1 MPDTAERGNRIMAI
15 FHFTVKIVGRSKGKS
30 VISASAYLNGDVMKN
45 EETGRISYYT
55 SKKEVVYTSLMM
67 CENAPPEW
75 LHVPEENIKRFQ
87 QSIRYKRADDKDAAL
102 EKFKITFQ
110 KQRLW
115 NEVLKIEKNADAQ
128 LGRSFEF
135 SLPKEWS
142 RQEQIDYTTEYI
154 QKTFVDKG
162 MCVDWS
168 IHDKGDGN
176 PHVHLLVTMRPFNL
190 DHSWGSKEVKDWDFV
205 RDTDGNIVVDES
217 HPDWWQDKKNPDRH
231 GIRIPVLDE
240 NGVQKVGARNRKQWK
255 RVLTDATGWNN
266 PKNCELWRSEWAG
279 MCNRHLSI
287 DNLIDHRSYERQGK
301 LKVPTIH
308 EGADARKIE
317 EKYLTGQIR
326 KGSWKVEENQMIKKQ
341 NALLKKVIATFGK
354 VSGALSMWREW
365 LNDIRRKQRSNS
377 HDGSNDYTD
386 RGTAEYHGRDAS
398 GNTGKGREADVLSGE
413 GRTIAAIRER
423 IIRTASNLAGYRRTV
438 DTSGRKDRPDTEAY
452 RRKSAMA
459 GIGTEIKQR
468 EPAIAETEQRITELE
483 QQLEKGRSIDER
495 IKKLKERRST
505 GRVAS
510 ADRADAG
517 RTRPERPDYQ
527 GTESAARRIADLE
540 REVKQREQN
549 REHSSLKERLEENQ
563 MIKKQNALLQKV
575 ITTFGKV
582 SGALSIWKE
591 WLNDIRRKQRS
602 NSHDGSN
609 DYTDRGTTEYH
620 GRDASGDTGKGREAD
635 VLSGAGRTIA
645 AIRERIIR
653 AASNLAGYRRTAD
666 ASGRKGRPD
675 TATYRRESAMA
686 GISTEIKQR
695 EPAIAETEQRI
706 ADIEQQIEKARD
718 IDDRIRKLKER
729 RSTGRIAT
737 ADGADAGRT
746 RPERPDY
753 RGTESAA
760 RRIADLEREVKQR
773 EQSREHSSLKERLE
787 ENKRIIAER
796 EKENAHRPS
805 HDRGM
810 SR

>member
-1 MPDTAERGNRIMAI
+1 MAI

-87 QSIRYKRADDKDAAL
+87 QSIRYKRADDKEAAL

-115 NEVLKIEKNADAQ
+115 NEVLKIEKNSDAQ

-162 MCVDWS
+162 MCADWS
-168 IHDKGDGN
+168 IHDKRATSDKSAVGN
-176 PHVHLLVTMRPFNL
+176 PHVHLLVTMRPFNP

-255 RVLTDATGWNN
+255 RVLSDATGWNN

-287 DNLIDHRSYERQGK
+287 DNQIDHRSYERQGK

-341 NALLKKVIATFGK
+341 NALLQKVIETFGK

-386 RGTAEYHGRDAS
+386 R
-398 GNTGKGREADVLSGE
+398 
-413 GRTIAAIRER
+413 
-423 IIRTASNLAGYRRTV
+423 RTA
-438 DTSGRKDRPDTEAY
+438 
-452 RRKSAMA
+452 
-459 GIGTEIKQR
+459 
-468 EPAIAETEQRITELE
+468 
-483 QQLEKGRSIDER
+483 
-495 IKKLKERRST
+495 
-505 GRVAS
+505 
-510 ADRADAG
+510 
-517 RTRPERPDYQ
+517 
-527 GTESAARRIADLE
+527 
-540 REVKQREQN
+540 
-549 REHSSLKERLEENQ
+549 
-563 MIKKQNALLQKV
+563 
-575 ITTFGKV
+575 
-582 SGALSIWKE
+582 
-591 WLNDIRRKQRS
+591 
-602 NSHDGSN
+602 
-609 DYTDRGTTEYH
+609 EYH

-666 ASGRKGRPD
+666 ASGRKDRPD
-675 TATYRRESAMA
+675 TATHRRESAMA
-686 GISTEIKQR
+686 GIGTEIKQR
-695 EPAIAETEQRI
+695 EPIIAETEQRI

-729 RSTGRIAT
+729 RPTGRIAT
-737 ADGADAGRT
+737 ADRADAGRT

-753 RGTESAA
+753 QGTESAA

-773 EQSREHSSLKERLE
+773 EQSREHSSLKEQLE
-787 ENKRIIAER
+787 ENKRIVAER
-796 EKENAHRPS
+796 ERENARCRN

>member
-1 MPDTAERGNRIMAI
+1 MAI

-55 SKKEVVYTSLMM
+55 SKKEVVYTSLVM

-87 QSIRYKRADDKDAAL
+87 QSIRYKRADDKEAAL

-162 MCVDWS
+162 MCADWS
-168 IHDKGDGN
+168 IHDKRATSDKSAVGN
-176 PHVHLLVTMRPFNL
+176 PHVHLLVTMRPFNP
-190 DHSWGSKEVKDWDFV
+190 DHSWGNKEVKDWDFV

-266 PKNCELWRSEWAG
+266 PKNCELWRSEWAR

-287 DNLIDHRSYERQGK
+287 DNQIDHRSYERQGK

-341 NALLKKVIATFGK
+341 NALLQKVIETFGK

-386 RGTAEYHGRDAS
+386 R
-398 GNTGKGREADVLSGE
+398 
-413 GRTIAAIRER
+413 
-423 IIRTASNLAGYRRTV
+423 RTA
-438 DTSGRKDRPDTEAY
+438 
-452 RRKSAMA
+452 
-459 GIGTEIKQR
+459 
-468 EPAIAETEQRITELE
+468 
-483 QQLEKGRSIDER
+483 
-495 IKKLKERRST
+495 
-505 GRVAS
+505 
-510 ADRADAG
+510 
-517 RTRPERPDYQ
+517 
-527 GTESAARRIADLE
+527 
-540 REVKQREQN
+540 
-549 REHSSLKERLEENQ
+549 
-563 MIKKQNALLQKV
+563 
-575 ITTFGKV
+575 
-582 SGALSIWKE
+582 
-591 WLNDIRRKQRS
+591 
-602 NSHDGSN
+602 
-609 DYTDRGTTEYH
+609 EYH

-666 ASGRKGRPD
+666 ASGRKDRPD
-675 TATYRRESAMA
+675 TATHRRESAMA
-686 GISTEIKQR
+686 GIGTEIKQR
-695 EPAIAETEQRI
+695 EPIIAETEQRI

-729 RSTGRIAT
+729 RPTGRIAT
-737 ADGADAGRT
+737 ADRADAGRT

-753 RGTESAA
+753 QGTESAA

-787 ENKRIIAER
+787 ENKRIVAER
-796 EKENAHRPS
+796 ERENARCRN

>member
-1 MPDTAERGNRIMAI
+1 MAI

-55 SKKEVVYTSLMM
+55 SKKEVVYTSLVM

-87 QSIRYKRADDKDAAL
+87 QSIRYKRADDKEAAL

-115 NEVLKIEKNADAQ
+115 NEVLKIEKNSDAQ

-162 MCVDWS
+162 MCADWS
-168 IHDKGDGN
+168 IHDKRATSDKSAVGN
-176 PHVHLLVTMRPFNL
+176 PHVHLLVTMRPFNP
-190 DHSWGSKEVKDWDFV
+190 DHSWGNKEVKDWDFV

-255 RVLTDATGWNN
+255 RGLSDATGWNN
-266 PKNCELWRSEWAG
+266 PKNCELWRSEWAR

-287 DNLIDHRSYERQGK
+287 DNQIDHRSYERQGK

-341 NALLKKVIATFGK
+341 NALLQKVIETFGK

-386 RGTAEYHGRDAS
+386 R
-398 GNTGKGREADVLSGE
+398 
-413 GRTIAAIRER
+413 
-423 IIRTASNLAGYRRTV
+423 RTA
-438 DTSGRKDRPDTEAY
+438 
-452 RRKSAMA
+452 
-459 GIGTEIKQR
+459 
-468 EPAIAETEQRITELE
+468 
-483 QQLEKGRSIDER
+483 
-495 IKKLKERRST
+495 
-505 GRVAS
+505 
-510 ADRADAG
+510 
-517 RTRPERPDYQ
+517 
-527 GTESAARRIADLE
+527 
-540 REVKQREQN
+540 
-549 REHSSLKERLEENQ
+549 
-563 MIKKQNALLQKV
+563 
-575 ITTFGKV
+575 
-582 SGALSIWKE
+582 
-591 WLNDIRRKQRS
+591 
-602 NSHDGSN
+602 
-609 DYTDRGTTEYH
+609 EYH

-666 ASGRKGRPD
+666 ASGRKDRPD
-675 TATYRRESAMA
+675 TATHRRESAMA
-686 GISTEIKQR
+686 GIGTEIKQR
-695 EPAIAETEQRI
+695 EPIIAETEQRI

-729 RSTGRIAT
+729 RPTGRIAT
-737 ADGADAGRT
+737 ADRADAGRT

-753 RGTESAA
+753 QGTESAA

-773 EQSREHSSLKERLE
+773 EQSREHSSLKEQLE
-787 ENKRIIAER
+787 ENKRIVAER
-796 EKENAHRPS
+796 ERENARCRN

>member
-1 MPDTAERGNRIMAI
+1 MSKPFITYTAQVE
-15 FHFTVKIVGRSKGKS
+15 K
-30 VISASAYLNGDVMKN
+30 LKN
-45 EETGRISYYT
+45 EKNLVITDNDFAVESLQNISYYALIGGYKHPFIDIHT
-55 SKKEVVYTSLMM
+55 RKYINEACFEDIVVLYEFDEELRGIFFKYLCRVERKMRSSISYHFCKKHGE
-67 CENAPPEW
+67 
-75 LHVPEENIKRFQ
+75 
-87 QSIRYKRADDKDAAL
+87 
-102 EKFKITFQ
+102 
-110 KQRLW
+110 
-115 NEVLKIEKNADAQ
+115 
-128 LGRSFEF
+128 
-135 SLPKEWS
+135 
-142 RQEQIDYTTEYI
+142 RQEEYLNSNNYGNIPKNKNGITKLIKMLDMMANKNKDHEYLVYQRNKYHNIPLWVIMNTLTFGQISK
-154 QKTFVDKG
+154 KTFVDEG
-162 MCVDWS
+162 MCADWS

-176 PHVHLLVTMRPFNL
+176 PHVHLLVTMRPFNP

-287 DNLIDHRSYERQGK
+287 DNQIDHRSYERQGK
-301 LKVPTIH
+301 LKIPTIH

-317 EKYLTGQIR
+317 EKYLTGQIWN
-326 KGSWKVEENQMIKKQ
+326 GSWKV
-341 NALLKKVIATFGK
+341 
-354 VSGALSMWREW
+354 
-365 LNDIRRKQRSNS
+365 
-377 HDGSNDYTD
+377 
-386 RGTAEYHGRDAS
+386 
-398 GNTGKGREADVLSGE
+398 
-413 GRTIAAIRER
+413 
-423 IIRTASNLAGYRRTV
+423 
-438 DTSGRKDRPDTEAY
+438 
-452 RRKSAMA
+452 
-459 GIGTEIKQR
+459 
-468 EPAIAETEQRITELE
+468 
-483 QQLEKGRSIDER
+483 
-495 IKKLKERRST
+495 
-505 GRVAS
+505 
-510 ADRADAG
+510 
-517 RTRPERPDYQ
+517 
-527 GTESAARRIADLE
+527 
-540 REVKQREQN
+540 
-549 REHSSLKERLEENQ
+549 EENQ

-609 DYTDRGTTEYH
+609 DYTDRGTAEYH
-620 GRDASGDTGKGREAD
+620 GRNASGNTGKGREAD
-635 VLSGAGRTIA
+635 VLSGEGRTIA

-653 AASNLAGYRRTAD
+653 TASNLAGYRRTAD

-753 RGTESAA
+753 RGTENAD

-796 EKENAHRPS
+796 ERENARCRN

>member
-1 MPDTAERGNRIMAI
+1 MAI
-15 FHFTVKIVGRSKGKS
+15 FHYTVKIVGRSKGKS
-30 VISASAYLNGDVMKN
+30 IISASAYLNGDVMKN

-55 SKKEVVYTSLMM
+55 SKREVVYTSLMM
-67 CENAPPEW
+67 CENAPQEW
-75 LHVPEENIKRFQ
+75 QNVPAENIKRFQ
-87 QSIRYKRADDKDAAL
+87 KSVRYKRADNKEVVL
-102 EKFKITFQ
+102 EKFKLTFQ
-110 KQRLW
+110 KQCLW
-115 NEVLKIEKNADAQ
+115 NEVLKIEKSSDAQ

-135 SLPKEWS
+135 SLPKEWN
-142 RQEQIDYTTEYI
+142 RQEQIEYTTDYI
-154 QKTFVDKG
+154 QKNFVDKG
-162 MCVDWS
+162 MCADWS

-176 PHVHLLVTMRPFNL
+176 PHVHLLVTMRPFNP
-190 DHSWGSKEVKDWDFV
+190 DHSWGNKEVKDWEFV

-287 DNLIDHRSYERQGK
+287 DNQIDHRSYERQGK
-301 LKVPTIH
+301 LKVPMIH
-308 EGADARKIE
+308 EGADARKID

-326 KGSWKVEENQMIKKQ
+326 KGSWKV
-341 NALLKKVIATFGK
+341 
-354 VSGALSMWREW
+354 
-365 LNDIRRKQRSNS
+365 
-377 HDGSNDYTD
+377 
-386 RGTAEYHGRDAS
+386 
-398 GNTGKGREADVLSGE
+398 
-413 GRTIAAIRER
+413 
-423 IIRTASNLAGYRRTV
+423 
-438 DTSGRKDRPDTEAY
+438 
-452 RRKSAMA
+452 
-459 GIGTEIKQR
+459 
-468 EPAIAETEQRITELE
+468 
-483 QQLEKGRSIDER
+483 
-495 IKKLKERRST
+495 
-505 GRVAS
+505 
-510 ADRADAG
+510 
-517 RTRPERPDYQ
+517 
-527 GTESAARRIADLE
+527 
-540 REVKQREQN
+540 
-549 REHSSLKERLEENQ
+549 EENQ

-609 DYTDRGTTEYH
+609 DYTDRGTAEYH

-695 EPAIAETEQRI
+695 EPIITETEQRI
-706 ADIEQQIEKARD
+706 TELEQQLEKGRL
-718 IDDRIRKLKER
+718 IDERIKKLKER
-729 RSTGRIAT
+729 RSTGRVAS
-737 ADGADAGRT
+737 ADRADAGRT
-746 RPERPDY
+746 RPERQDY
-753 RGTESAA
+753 PGTENAA

-773 EQSREHSSLKERLE
+773 EQNREHSSLKERLE
-787 ENKRIIAER
+787 ENKRIVAER
-796 EKENAHRPS
+796 ERENTHRPS

>member
-1 MPDTAERGNRIMAI
+1 MAI

-287 DNLIDHRSYERQGK
+287 DNQIDHRSYERQGK
-301 LKVPTIH
+301 LKIPTIH

-341 NALLKKVIATFGK
+341 NALLQKVIATFGK
-354 VSGALSMWREW
+354 VSGALSMWREC

-386 RGTAEYHGRDAS
+386 RGTA
-398 GNTGKGREADVLSGE
+398 
-413 GRTIAAIRER
+413 
-423 IIRTASNLAGYRRTV
+423 
-438 DTSGRKDRPDTEAY
+438 
-452 RRKSAMA
+452 
-459 GIGTEIKQR
+459 
-468 EPAIAETEQRITELE
+468 
-483 QQLEKGRSIDER
+483 
-495 IKKLKERRST
+495 
-505 GRVAS
+505 
-510 ADRADAG
+510 
-517 RTRPERPDYQ
+517 
-527 GTESAARRIADLE
+527 
-540 REVKQREQN
+540 
-549 REHSSLKERLEENQ
+549 
-563 MIKKQNALLQKV
+563 
-575 ITTFGKV
+575 
-582 SGALSIWKE
+582 
-591 WLNDIRRKQRS
+591 
-602 NSHDGSN
+602 
-609 DYTDRGTTEYH
+609 EYH

-653 AASNLAGYRRTAD
+653 AATNLAGYRRTAD

-675 TATYRRESAMA
+675 TETYRRESAMA
-686 GISTEIKQR
+686 GIGTEIKQR

-706 ADIEQQIEKARD
+706 TELEQQLEKGRL
-718 IDDRIRKLKER
+718 IDERIKKLKER
-729 RSTGRIAT
+729 RSTGRVAS
-737 ADGADAGRT
+737 ADRADAGRT

-753 RGTESAA
+753 PGTESAA

-787 ENKRIIAER
+787 ENKRIVAER
-796 EKENAHRPS
+796 ERENAHRKG

>member
-1 MPDTAERGNRIMAI
+1 MAI

-154 QKTFVDKG
+154 QKTFVDEG
-162 MCVDWS
+162 MCADWS

-176 PHVHLLVTMRPFNL
+176 PHVHLLVTMRPFNP
-190 DHSWGSKEVKDWDFV
+190 DYSWGNKEVKDWDFV

-255 RVLTDATGWNN
+255 RVLTDATGWSN
-266 PKNCELWRSEWAG
+266 PKNCELWRSEWAKT
-279 MCNRHLSI
+279 CNRHLSI
-287 DNLIDHRSYERQGK
+287 DNQIDHRSYERQGK

-341 NALLKKVIATFGK
+341 NALLQKVIETFGK

-398 GNTGKGREADVLSGE
+398 G
-413 GRTIAAIRER
+413 
-423 IIRTASNLAGYRRTV
+423 
-438 DTSGRKDRPDTEAY
+438 
-452 RRKSAMA
+452 
-459 GIGTEIKQR
+459 
-468 EPAIAETEQRITELE
+468 
-483 QQLEKGRSIDER
+483 
-495 IKKLKERRST
+495 
-505 GRVAS
+505 
-510 ADRADAG
+510 
-517 RTRPERPDYQ
+517 
-527 GTESAARRIADLE
+527 
-540 REVKQREQN
+540 
-549 REHSSLKERLEENQ
+549 
-563 MIKKQNALLQKV
+563 
-575 ITTFGKV
+575 
-582 SGALSIWKE
+582 
-591 WLNDIRRKQRS
+591 
-602 NSHDGSN
+602 
-609 DYTDRGTTEYH
+609 
-620 GRDASGDTGKGREAD
+620 DTGKEREAD
-635 VLSGAGRTIA
+635 VLSGAGRTIG

-653 AASNLAGYRRTAD
+653 AATNLAGYRRTAD
-666 ASGRKGRPD
+666 ASGRKDRPD
-675 TATYRRESAMA
+675 TEAYRRESAMA

-695 EPAIAETEQRI
+695 ESAIAETEQRI
-706 ADIEQQIEKARD
+706 TDIEQQIEKARD

-729 RSTGRIAT
+729 RSTGRTAT

-753 RGTESAA
+753 RETENAA

-796 EKENAHRPS
+796 ERENARCRN